1 MQNLVDF
8 LVKLIVV
15 WIGDVAHV
23 EDQSSFLHF
32 FESGAKCRKQPFG
45 QVADKP
51 YGIGNQHTTVRGKT
65 QRTDRGIKCGKHPR
79 RNQHFRAA
87 QGIEQRGLAC
97 VGVTHQRDGAKRD
110 GIAGFTA
117 QRPLLANFI
126 NADLDFADAVA
137 NPAPV
142 GLQFLFA
149 GSAHAD
155 ASGSAA
161 RSPSATSTALTA
173 EARHR
178 GSLSRQA
185 GKHVIQLR
193 QLDLQLA
200 FTAPRMPR
208 ENVENQLCAVDH
220 VAFGGFFNVALL
232 HGRKIAVENDQRRTV
247 CRVFGANFIQLTAAD
262 ERSRIGGIAH
272 LEDGSGDLRACA
284 ARQLNEFCERR
295 AALLARRHAR
305 KSRRTFPANAY
316 QQGAFCIRNLMLCF
330 RH

>member
-23 EDQSSFLHF
+23 QDQSSFLHF
-32 FESGAKCRKQPFG
+32 FERCAKRRQQPFG
-45 QVADKP
+45 QIADKSHSIRDEDP
-51 YGIGNQHTTVRGKT
+51 AVRGKT
-65 QRTDRGIKCGKHPR
+65 QRADRGIKRGKHPR
-79 RNQHFRAA
+79 RNQHLRAA
-87 QGIEQRGLAC
+87 QGIEQGGFAC
-97 VGVTHQRDGAKRD
+97 VGVTHQRDRAERD

-149 GSAHAD
+149 RSAHAD

-178 GSLSRQA
+178 SSLSRQA

-220 VAFGGFFNVALL
+220 AAFRGFFNVALL
-232 HGRKIAVENDQRRTV
+232 HGRKIAVENDERRMV
-247 CRVFGANFIQLTAAD
+247 CRGFGANFIQLTAAD
-262 ERSRIGGIAH
+262 ERGRIGRVAH
-272 LEDGSGDLRACA
+272 LEDGSGDLRAGA
-284 ARQLNEFCERR
+284 AR
-295 AALLARRHAR
+295 
-305 KSRRTFPANAY
+305 
-316 QQGAFCIRNLMLCF
+316 
-330 RH
+330 